1 MLLRVE
7 HLNKSFHSER
17 VLSDLGFSLTEHHT
31 LSIVGRSGCGK
42 TTLMK
47 IIAGILP
54 CDSGEI
60 YLQDNKINHVP
71 AHQRNIVY
79 LYQEPLLFP
88 HLNVFEN
95 VAFGL
100 RLRKQPE
107 DLIQKKTNEMIHSLQ
122 LEDHTNKMPH
132 QLSGGQKQRVSFGR
146 ALIINPALLLLD
158 EPFGNLDADTRA
170 TMQEF
175 LRSVVHQ
182 FQITSIFVTHDL
194 KEAIVMA
201 DQIGTITNGTL
212 QVFDDVNHF
221 VADPKTGV
229 QREIQFWDGLTTK
242 TRSQS

>member
-1 MLLRVE
+1 MLLKIE
-7 HLNKSFHSER
+7 HLTKSFQSER
-17 VLSDLGFSLTEHHT
+17 VLCDLTFSLNEHHT

-42 TTLMK
+42 TTLLK
-47 IIAGILP
+47 IIAGLIHP
-54 CDSGEI
+54 DAGEI
-60 YLQDNKINHVP
+60 YLQDKKINAVP
-71 AHQRNIVY
+71 AHERNIVY

-95 VAFGL
+95 IAFGL

-107 DLIQKKTNEMIHSLQ
+107 AEIQKKTNEMIQSLQ
-122 LEDHTNKMPH
+122 LQDHARKMPH

-146 ALIINPALLLLD
+146 ALIINPVLLLLD

-175 LRSVVHQ
+175 LRNVVSQ

-201 DQIGTITNGTL
+201 DQIASMQNGTL
-212 QVFDDVNHF
+212 QIYEDVDAF
-221 VADPKTGV
+221 VADAKTGV
-229 QREIQFWDGLTTK
+229 KREIEFWESLNERK
-242 TRSQS
+242 NQK